1 MTELCQL
8 CNKAVFKY
16 KCPTCYIKYCS
27 LPCFKAHKETPCE
40 KPSAPC
46 PSENLP
52 IEAVPLSYKFP
63 TTDTVPIEKLQ
74 ALANSEELKESI
86 SNPHV
91 REILK
96 SLVQSQNPK
105 EDIENAM
112 KEPIFLEFAHACLK
126 VVEPEKFKP
135 DIE

>member
-1 MTELCQL
+1 M
-8 CNKAVFKY
+8 KHPSPIF
-16 KCPTCYIKYCS
+16 S
-27 LPCFKAHKETPCE
+27 L
-40 KPSAPC
+40 
-46 PSENLP
+46 N
-52 IEAVPLSYKFP
+52 
-63 TTDTVPIEKLQ
+63 
-74 ALANSEELKESI
+74 LANSEELKESI

-135 DIE
+135 DIGKTVFI